1 MPLSLPPY
9 TFLMSDHTTKQLAC
23 DVAEL
28 LSSGNDIVLVED
40 FLGPIADGL
49 AAMFEIDWKRDLCV
63 PSNTNR
69 LMLPAL
75 RESTEADVLVSLER
89 WFVDQFGPRALGT
102 IARQRALENREIAD
116 YSIVWRDATPTH
128 IDGFWERG
136 LRIAKRDMLFVHLV
150 SGHAIGTPSLD
161 VIVPPGASAEDVVN
175 LIRGVL

>member
-9 TFLMSDHTTKQLAC
+9 TFLMSDYTTKQLAV
-23 DVAEL
+23 DVAGL
-28 LSSGNDIVLVED
+28 LSQDSDIVLVED

-75 RESTEADVLVSLER
+75 RESTEADVLVSLEK
-89 WFVDQFGPRALGT
+89 WFIENFGPRALGD
-102 IARQRALENREIAD
+102 IARTRALENREIAD
-116 YSIVWRDATPTH
+116 YSIVYRDATPTH
-128 IDGFWERG
+128 VEGFWHNA
-136 LRIAKRDMLFVHLV
+136 IAKRDMLFVHLV
-150 SGHAIGTPSLD
+150 TGFPIASPNSLN
-161 VIVPPGASAEDVVN
+161 VVVPPGASAEDVVN